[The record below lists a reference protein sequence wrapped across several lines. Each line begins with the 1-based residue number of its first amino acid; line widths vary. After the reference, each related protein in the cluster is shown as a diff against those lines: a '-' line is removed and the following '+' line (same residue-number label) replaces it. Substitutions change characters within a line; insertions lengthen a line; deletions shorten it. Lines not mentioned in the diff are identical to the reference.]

1 MDYKLE
7 VMPVPVTDVDRARD
21 FYRDKLGFNVDLD
34 QQISNDFRIVQL
46 TPAGSGCSIH
56 LVTTKGLPAGSLKGQ
71 ILVVDDIEAAHAELA
86 ERGAETSEVVHFE
99 GGEQVPGKG
108 GRWNSFVFFKDPD
121 GNEWALQERPSA
133 GG

>member
-46 TPAGSGCSIH
+46 TPAGSDCSIH
-56 LVTTKGLPAGSLKGQ
+56 LVTTEGLPAGSLKGQ

-86 ERGAETSEVVHFE
+86 QRGAETGEVVHFE
-99 GGEQVPGKG
+99 GSEQVPGKG
-108 GRWNSFVFFKDPD
+108 GTWNSFVFFKDPD

-133 GG
+133 AG